1 MTSACN
7 HSCYCPVFLTQS
19 PQSPLMWGL
28 SFWART
34 YLHSGGLQRCVL
46 VVNLCK
52 LEMSEPKYRYQ
63 SPPPLPPRPRTE
75 GVDATQVY
83 WFWACWSNTAK
94 PVNTSYLTE
103 VLNRKRIKD
112 GTGDRYQS
120 NPGLHASIPVLKSSH
135 HTAESSSSSSPLYP
149 CISSHYLSL
158 TPAGGKW
165 R

>member
-7 HSCYCPVFLTQS
+7 HSCYCQVHIFLTQI

-34 YLHSGGLQRCVL
+34 YLHSGGLQLCVL

-52 LEMSEPKYRYQ
+52 LVMSEPKYRYQ
-63 SPPPLPPRPRTE
+63 SPPPPRSE

-135 HTAESSSSSSPLYP
+135 HTAESSSSSPLYP

>member
-34 YLHSGGLQRCVL
+34 YLHSGGLQLCVL
-46 VVNLCK
+46 VVNLYK
-52 LEMSEPKYRYQ
+52 LEMSEPNTGIKA
-63 SPPPLPPRPRTE
+63 PPRSE

-135 HTAESSSSSSPLYP
+135 HTAESSSSPLYP